1 MPAPKKEHARI
12 LPPEGSKHYPAYTV
26 NFKDGRPP
34 IYRYVIQRPGAVPK
48 VVNKE
53 NLSELKIMRAKAER
67 SMVEHSQLTFAKA
80 IPLYLATEIAQSG
93 KKANSIKTIEGRLLG
108 FYEPVMTMPVGRLK
122 AEGGYVLYMGR
133 VSSKL
138 GEDGKPVYLP
148 EGYVQRKTKKRRGV
162 TAAAEKDR
170 SGRGTGL
177 LSGRYQ
183 GIGDRFQRCQIC
195 GQVGHNRRA
204 HRKAGDAQA
213 EALPPPVPGGEF
225 SPPSVATHQ
234 AALAEAKKFMA
245 WLVRE
250 GYVIVGK
257 DGKHPLEHVMPYGKK
272 GDGGFGKSKLT
283 PEELILLDR
292 ACMFVLSS
300 LATFPEEVR
309 MAWRQRAVAVL
320 MALRCGA
327 RTGELLTA
335 RRRQF
340 TILKKDDQ
348 VGGVLRVT
356 RENAKTGTSERDL
369 PIAPSLMVH
378 VLPLLEGKPLEHFFL
393 AGAPRGRTGH
403 GIGGANWER
412 DATVGFSKRWLAN
425 SLAKL
430 CEVAG
435 TRRANPH
442 SLRGSYVDNRIRRGD
457 PFADVSRDVGHGKQ
471 KTTQRHYT
479 TDQVMA
485 ESEQRQMMERLGY
498 GDSNGGN

>member
-1 MPAPKKEHARI
+1 MPAARKEHARI
-12 LPPEGSKHYPAYTV
+12 LPPEGSEHYPAYKV
-26 NFKDGRPP
+26 NFGDGRPP
-34 IYRYVIQRPGAVPK
+34 LYRYIIQRPGVAPEIVNRSSLADIK
-48 VVNKE
+48 V
-53 NLSELKIMRAKAER
+53 MRARAER
-67 SMVEHSQLTFAKA
+67 TLAQHSLLTFAKA
-80 IPLYLATEIAQSG
+80 IPLYLATFVAQSG
-93 KKANSIKTIEGRLLG
+93 TKANSMRTIEGRLLG
-108 FYEPVMTMPVGRLK
+108 IFEPVKDLPVARLTPDR
-122 AEGGYVLYMGR
+122 GYVLYMGKVAPR
-133 VSSKL
+133 L
-138 GEDGKPVYLP
+138 GDDGKPIYLE
-148 EGYVQRKTKKRRGV
+148 EGYIQRKTKKRRGV
-162 TAAAEKDR
+162 TPSNGSRA
-170 SGRGTGL
+170 GRGPGL
-177 LSGRYQ
+177 MSGRYQ

-195 GQVGHNRRA
+195 GQAGHNRRA
-204 HRKAGDAQA
+204 HRKAG
-213 EALPPPVPGGEF
+213 EAALPLPPPPEGEF
-225 SPPSVATHQ
+225 MPPSVSTHQ

-250 GYVIVGK
+250 GYATATK
-257 DGKHPLEHVMPYGKK
+257 DGKHALEHVQPYGKK

-300 LATFPEEVR
+300 LPTFPEEVR
-309 MAWRQRAVAVL
+309 LGWHQRAVAVL

-327 RTGELLTA
+327 RTGELLSA

-340 TILKKDDQ
+340 TILRKDDQ
-348 VGGVLRVT
+348 IGGVLRVT

-378 VLPLLEGKPLEHFFL
+378 VLPLLEGKPLEHYFL
-393 AGAPRGRTGH
+393 AGAPRGGTGY
-403 GIGGANWER
+403 GMGGANWER
-412 DATVGFSKRWLAN
+412 DASVGLSKRWLAN

-457 PFADVSRDVGHGKQ
+457 PFADISRDTGHGKT

-479 TDQVMA
+479 TDMVMA

-498 GDSNGGN
+498 GGTDGRN